1 MMKNC
6 KFSHILTLNKSASYG
21 LSVRFIFCI
30 IYHLSAH
37 FSKSCVV
44 QAHTKTFEKWDVY
57 SSRLVVWLYLFV
69 VGVCEGVKCV
79 NFEDVKIKNVKFGG
93 RAVN

>member
-6 KFSHILTLNKSASYG
+6 KFSHILTLNKSASYRW
-21 LSVRFIFCI
+21 SVRFIFCI

-37 FSKSCVV
+37 FSKSCCG
-44 QAHTKTFEKWDVY
+44 AHTKTFERWDVY
-57 SSRLVVWLYLFV
+57 SSRLVIWLYLFV
-69 VGVCEGVKCV
+69 VGVCEGVKCA